1 MQKLTK
7 TKNIFSNLANFFI
20 NHVWC
25 IIAFLSLLLL
35 ITFTLWL
42 SKDSNALS
50 HFSLAS
56 SLLSI
61 ALAVVIV
68 LYTFYQSNNMG
79 NLISSIPK
87 EMEKAAYII
96 KEQTKALM
104 DKMDKL
110 DNSYP
115 LYGSSSNKGE
125 HLEASMPTKVEESLS
140 LDLNLSMCS
149 HLTKI
154 AFYCFVK
161 ADNLGNRINTKE
173 ILEKLDYKLDPPNE
187 IARRTW
193 LTSIFNLIS
202 ACVGPECTKIGG
214 GGWNI
219 TGLDS
224 TFKGKVDES
233 IRKEIECGNSELKT
247 ALEKIDDYLA
257 GLKKSYGNSL

>member
-1 MQKLTK
+1 MEELTK
-7 TKNIFSNLANFFI
+7 SKKIVSNLANFI
-20 NHVWC
+20 RNHIWC

-42 SKDSNALS
+42 SEDNNALS

-87 EMEKAAYII
+87 EMEKAAHII
-96 KEQTKALM
+96 KEQTEALM
-104 DKMDKL
+104 YKL
-110 DNSYP
+110 DNSFTR
-115 LYGSSSNKGE
+115 YGSSSNKGE
-125 HLEASMPTKVEESLS
+125 HVEASMPRTVEESLS
-140 LDLNLSMCS
+140 LDLKLSMCS

-161 ADNLGNRINTKE
+161 ADNIGNRINTRE

-202 ACVGPECTKIGG
+202 ACVRPECTKIGG

-219 TGLDS
+219 TNLDPD
-224 TFKGKVDES
+224 FKAKVDES
-233 IRKEIECGNSELKT
+233 IKQEIKSGNSELKT
-247 ALEKIDDYLA
+247 ATDKINEYLD
-257 GLKKSYGNSL
+257 GLK